1 MVRGP
6 LILLSPAK
14 TLNFES
20 KLPAALASVTPAAP
34 SMAGQANEL
43 VSACAALSKPQL
55 KSLMS
60 LSDSLAALNHGR
72 FADFDA
78 QPERVAIGAFEGA
91 AYKGMDAR
99 SLDADDLGYL
109 QSSLRI
115 LCGLYGVLRP
125 YDAIRPYRL
134 EMSTKLAVGS
144 HANLYA
150 YWGDALTESLNAEID
165 ATAAPFVLNVASQE
179 YAKSVK
185 LAALRAPVVTAN
197 FPGPAVHA
205 KEARGAITRYCAEQ
219 RVTRPDELR
228 GFTGRAGEWA
238 YVEAESTETKLVFHR
253 GAAPAKKAAAA
264 KKGRAE
270 GASPARGRKA
280 AKK

>member
-1 MVRGP
+1 MLFPV
-6 LILLSPAK
+6 
-14 TLNFES
+14 
-20 KLPAALASVTPAAP
+20 
-34 SMAGQANEL
+34 
-43 VSACAALSKPQL
+43 
-55 KSLMS
+55 
-60 LSDSLAALNHGR
+60 
-72 FADFDA
+72 ADFDA

-91 AYKGMDAR
+91 AYKGMDAK
-99 SLDADDLGYL
+99 SLGADDLGYL

-253 GAAPAKKAAAA
+253 GAAPAKCGSLVCCVFSVPKEDGRVGPLRRRVRRDEGVAKEAPPVVRPDVRKVDEGVDRERHAQELALLKEFESSAARD
-264 KKGRAE
+264 GVLQ
-270 GASPARGRKA
+270 S
-280 AKK
+280 